1 MLASHDAAMRGN
13 GAAGTVPTW
22 DAFAAKAAI
31 ASGGGRMMA
40 GKGKRFDPFKNFKFR
55 VVFAAAA
62 AGIAAF
68 FAARKLTKR
77 P

>member
-1 MLASHDAAMRGN
+1 
-13 GAAGTVPTW
+13 
-22 DAFAAKAAI
+22 
-31 ASGGGRMMA
+31 MA
-40 GKGKRFDPFKNFKFR
+40 GNSKRFDPFKNFKFR
-55 VVFAAAA
+55 VVFAATA